1 MVMYY
6 DTLMF
11 SCREIAM
18 EILSYQPEG
27 GFIVR
32 RSNSNPGCYAL
43 SLKAPQ
49 GIVHYLI
56 ENIPPSGYRIQVFV
70 CVSIP

>member
-1 MVMYY
+1 
-6 DTLMF
+6 
-11 SCREIAM
+11 M

-32 RSNSNPGCYAL
+32 QSSSSPGCYAL

-49 GIVHYLI
+49 GRTVHFLI
-56 ENIPPSGYRIQVFV
+56 ENVTSGVQLQV
-70 CVSIP
+70 CDTEG